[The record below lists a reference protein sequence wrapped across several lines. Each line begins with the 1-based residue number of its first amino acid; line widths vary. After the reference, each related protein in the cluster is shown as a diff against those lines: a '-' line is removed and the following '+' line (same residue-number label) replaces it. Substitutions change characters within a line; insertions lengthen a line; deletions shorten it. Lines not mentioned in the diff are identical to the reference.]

1 MNSLDLILIV
11 VVAFS
16 VFTGFMGG
24 LARVG
29 IGFAATLLGILFG
42 FWFYS
47 IPAGW
52 LSVYLGPGTAANLLG
67 FFMVFLL
74 FVIGGHIVGGILAR
88 LFKWV
93 GLSWLDRLLGAGF
106 GFVRGGLLV
115 IAIVTSITA
124 FAPNP
129 PPRFMVQSKIM
140 PYATHGASVLAS
152 MAPSSLKD
160 PFYASVE
167 KLRRLWSEGIR
178 LDRQPKKLESQEL

>member
-1 MNSLDLILIV
+1 VNSLDLILAII
-11 VVAFS
+11 VAFS
-16 VFTGFMGG
+16 VFAGFMGG

-29 IGFAATLLGILFG
+29 IGFVATLLGIFFG
-42 FWFYS
+42 FWLYG

-52 LSVYLGPGTAANLLG
+52 LSEYLGNGAAANLLG
-67 FFMVFLL
+67 FFMVFAL
-74 FVIGGHIVGGILAR
+74 FVIGGHIVGGMLAR

-106 GFVRGGLLV
+106 GFIRGGLLV
-115 IAIVTSITA
+115 IAVVTVITA

-140 PYATHGASVLAS
+140 PYATHAASVLAA
-152 MAPSSLKD
+152 MAPRSLKD

-167 KLRRLWSEGIR
+167 KLRRLWSEGMR
-178 LDRQPKKLESQEL
+178 FDRQPTKLKPQEI

>member
-1 MNSLDLILIV
+1 VNSLDLILTVI
-11 VVAFS
+11 VAFS

-29 IGFAATLLGILFG
+29 VGFAATLLGIFFG
-42 FWFYS
+42 FWFYE

-52 LSVYLGPGTAANLLG
+52 LSAYLGRGTAANLLG
-67 FFMVFLL
+67 FFTVFAL

-115 IAIVTSITA
+115 IAVVTAITA

-129 PPRFMVQSKIM
+129 PPQFMVQSKIM
-140 PYATHGASVLAS
+140 PYATHAASVLAAA
-152 MAPSSLKD
+152 APSSLKD

-167 KLRRLWSEGIR
+167 KLRRLWSEGIH
-178 LDRQPKKLESQEL
+178 LDQQPKKLKSQEI